1 MTIRD
6 TLKVDEL
13 EWYNIIIWFGL
24 IIIVMAFIIA
34 KVIGA
39 I

>member
-6 TLKVDEL
+6 TLEVVEP

>member
-6 TLKVDEL
+6 TLEVVEP
-13 EWYNIIIWFGL
+13 EWYFIIILFGL